1 MGTFS
6 GILKVPVPPENF
18 MKKYLQII
26 WLIICG
32 LSICCAP
39 WEYSFARESENL
51 DEIIQGFE
59 EEEQKHDDELED
71 LMEDFKDETPEGEKK
86 DAEEKDDVLEG
97 FDEDTLEKAVEKE
110 ETEEKPS
117 TWSLNG
123 ELELATTYNF
133 AHKAPPPGKTDWR
146 GLSMLRPELELTL
159 KKKFSESWQGQ
170 ISTWGYYDLVYSL
183 RGRDNY
189 TSEVLD
195 SYEKELQLRDTF
207 IQGSLTEKLD
217 TKIGRQVVVWGTL
230 DNLRVTDVLNPLDL
244 RVPGLTDIDDL
255 RLPVTM
261 AKLDYYFGDWN
272 LAGMVIPEIRFS
284 KLPVFGSD
292 FYPSPVP
299 LPPEDM
305 PEDGFGNPEY
315 AAALTGIFS
324 GWDIAFYWANIYDD
338 QSYSQVTSPGPPP
351 QLILKHAR
359 INMLGAAFN
368 IAAGNWLLK
377 AESAW
382 LDGIEYTNTP
392 GVKYSRID
400 LGAGIEYSGFQDATL
415 SLEVANRHI
424 NGFNEELKLPPNE
437 LREDEFQW
445 VARIMKNYLN
455 DTLTLTLLASTFGIK
470 ADDGAFQRLDAEYDV
485 TDAISIRG
493 GVVFYQSGDKGK
505 FKNIGDNDR
514 LFLEVKYNF

>member
-1 MGTFS
+1 MKNIHMLS
-6 GILKVPVPPENF
+6 ILPVPYKNF

-26 WLIICG
+26 WLTICA

-39 WEYSFARESENL
+39 WKYSFAQESENL
-51 DEIIQGFE
+51 DEIIQGFGGGE
-59 EEEQKHDDELED
+59 KKHDDELED
-71 LMEDFKDETPEGEKK
+71 LMEGFKDEIPESEKEDK
-86 DAEEKDDVLEG
+86 GEKDDFLKG
-97 FDEDTLEKAVEKE
+97 FDDDAIEKVVEE
-110 ETEEKPS
+110 AGEKPS

-123 ELELATTYNF
+123 EFKLTTIYNF
-133 AHKAPPPGKTDWR
+133 AHKTPDPGKTDWR

-170 ISTWGYYDLVYSL
+170 ISAWGYYDLVYSL

-189 TSEVLD
+189 TTEVLD

-299 LPPEDM
+299 LPPADM
-305 PEDGFGNPEY
+305 PEDAFGNPEY

-382 LDGIEYTNTP
+382 LDGIKYTNTP

-415 SLEVANRHI
+415 SLEIANRNI
-424 NGFNEELKLPPNE
+424 NGFNEELKLPPAE
-437 LREDEFQW
+437 LRENEFQW
-445 VARIMKNYLN
+445 VARIMKSYLN

-514 LFLEVKYNF
+514 LFLEFRYSF

>member
-1 MGTFS
+1 
-6 GILKVPVPPENF
+6 

-26 WLIICG
+26 WFIVCM
-32 LSICCAP
+32 LSICCVS

-59 EEEQKHDDELED
+59 EEEQKHDDELKN
-71 LMEDFKDETPEGEKK
+71 LMEGFKDETPEGEKK
-86 DAEEKDDVLEG
+86 DAEEKDDFLEG
-97 FDEDTLEKAVEKE
+97 FDEDASEKAVEKE
-110 ETEEKPS
+110 EAEEKPS
-117 TWSLNG
+117 TWSLDG

-133 AHKAPPPGKTDWR
+133 AHEAPPPGKTDWR

-170 ISTWGYYDLVYSL
+170 ISAWGYYDLVYSL

-207 IQGSLTEKLD
+207 IQGSLTETLD
-217 TKIGRQVVVWGTL
+217 TKIGRQIVVWGTL

-299 LPPEDM
+299 LPPADM
-305 PEDGFGNPEY
+305 PKDAFGNPEY

-338 QSYSQVTSPGPPP
+338 QSYARVLSPGPPP

-368 IAAGNWLLK
+368 IAAGNWLFK

-382 LDGIEYTNTP
+382 LDGIQYTNTP

-400 LGAGIEYSGFQDATL
+400 LGAGIEYSGFQDTTL

-424 NGFNEELKLPPNE
+424 NDFNQNLKLAPDE

-455 DTLTLTLLASTFGIK
+455 DTLTLTLLASTLGIK

-493 GVVFYQSGDKGK
+493 GVVFYQSGDKGT
-505 FKNIGDNDR
+505 FKSIGDNDR
-514 LFLEVKYNF
+514 LFLEFRYSF